1 MRIRKIVKMNA
12 TILVV
17 DDMPDVRLSANFLL
31 SSHNYHVLEANSPVA
46 ALEIVKQQA
55 IDLILLDMNYQADT
69 TSGQEG
75 LNFLHRLHKENIVVP
90 VVAMTG
96 WSSVDVA
103 VKAMQLG
110 ANDFIEKPW
119 DNQRLLQ
126 VIKQQIK
133 FSGLNKQHQRL
144 QQHNQKS
151 AANHA
156 DELIWQSRAMAQL
169 IGEIERLAQ
178 TDATILLT
186 GENGTGKSSI
196 ASLIH
201 QKSSRNHHNL
211 VTVNMGAIPETLFES
226 EMFGHKKGAFTDAK
240 ETRMGRFEMANEG
253 TLFLDEI
260 ATIPLAQQ
268 AKLLRVLESNEFEM
282 VGSSITQQSNIRLI
296 SASNADFEQLIASDK
311 FRPDLYYRLNTIE
324 LHVPAL
330 RERSDDIMPL
340 ARHFVNKHSRRYN
353 RLAMSLAKDVEDKL
367 TRYSWPGNIRE
378 LSHMM
383 ERAVLLADK
392 IITANDIPL
401 KSNSIKQSNEIPFM
415 TLDKAEQQLLKQAL
429 NKAQGSA
436 VDAAQL
442 LGISKSAIYR
452 RMEKYD
458 IKS

>member
-1 MRIRKIVKMNA
+1 MSTRV
-12 TILVV
+12 LVI
-17 DDMPDVRLSANFLL
+17 DDMADVRLSANFLL
-31 SSHNYHVLEANSPVA
+31 SSHHYQVLEASSPFEA
-46 ALEIVKQQA
+46 MELLKQQTV
-55 IDLILLDMNYQADT
+55 DLILLDMNYQSDT

-75 LNFLHRLHKENIVVP
+75 LDFLNKLTKENLNIP

-103 VKAMQLG
+103 VKAMQQG

-126 VIKQQIK
+126 IIKQQIQ
-133 FSGLNKQHQRL
+133 FSGLKKQNQRL

-151 AANHA
+151 AINNAE
-156 DELIWQSRAMAQL
+156 ELIWQSNAMSQL
-169 IGEIERLAQ
+169 MTNIEQLAL

-186 GENGTGKSSI
+186 GENGTGKSTI
-196 ASLIH
+196 ANLIH
-201 QKSSRNHHNL
+201 QKSSRYHHSL
-211 VTVNMGAIPETLFES
+211 VTVNMGAIPESLFES

-260 ATIPLAQQ
+260 ANIPLAQQ
-268 AKLLRVLESNEFEM
+268 AKLLRVLETNEFEM

-296 SASNADFEQLIASDK
+296 SASNADFEQLIASEN

-330 RERSDDIMPL
+330 RERIEDIMPL
-340 ARHFVNKHSRRYN
+340 ARYFMNKHSRRYN
-353 RLAMSLAKDVEDKL
+353 RLNMSLAEDVEIKL
-367 TRYSWPGNIRE
+367 TSYPWPGNIRE

-383 ERAVLLADK
+383 ERAVLLSSNEK
-392 IITANDIPL
+392 ISANDIPL
-401 KSNSIKQSNEIPFM
+401 KTNNAKQGSEIPFM
-415 TLDKAEQQLLKQAL
+415 PLEQAEQLLLKQAI
-429 NKAQGSA
+429 NKAKGSA

>member
-1 MRIRKIVKMNA
+1 MSTTV
-12 TILVV
+12 LVI

-31 SSHNYHVLEANSPVA
+31 SSHNYQVLEASSPLE

-75 LNFLHRLHKENIVVP
+75 LDFLDMLNKENLNIP

-103 VKAMQLG
+103 VKAMQQG

-126 VIKQQIK
+126 VIKQQIQ
-133 FSGLNKQHQRL
+133 FSGLKKQNQRL
-144 QQHNQKS
+144 QQHNQKN
-151 AANHA
+151 ATKHA
-156 DELIWQSRAMAQL
+156 DELVWQSSAMSQL
-169 IGEIERLAQ
+169 MTEIERLAH

-196 ASLIH
+196 ANLIH
-201 QKSSRNHHNL
+201 QKSSRCHQNL
-211 VTVNMGAIPETLFES
+211 VTVNMGAIPEALFES

-260 ATIPLAQQ
+260 GNIPLAQQ
-268 AKLLRVLESNEFEM
+268 AKLLRVLENNEFEM
-282 VGSSITQQSNIRLI
+282 VGSSITQHSNVRLI
-296 SASNADFEQLIASDK
+296 SASNADFEHLIAAEK

-330 RERSDDIMPL
+330 RDRIEDIMPL
-340 ARHFVNKHSRRYN
+340 ACHFVHKHSMRYK
-353 RLAMSLAKDVEDKL
+353 RLKMSLADDVEDKL
-367 TRYSWPGNIRE
+367 TSYPWPGNIRE

-383 ERAVLLADK
+383 ERAVLLSSNEK
-392 IITANDIPL
+392 ITANDIPL
-401 KSNSIKQSNEIPFM
+401 KTSSVKQGSEIPFM
-415 TLDKAEQQLLKQAL
+415 SLDQAEQQLLKQAL
-429 NKAQGSA
+429 NKAKGSA

>member
-1 MRIRKIVKMNA
+1 MNA

-17 DDMPDVRLSANFLL
+17 DDMSDVRLSANFLL
-31 SSHNYHVLEANSPVA
+31 SSHNYQVLEASSPLE
-46 ALEIVKQQA
+46 ALEIVKKHA

-75 LNFLHRLHKENIVVP
+75 LDFLNKLNKENIVVP

-126 VIKQQIK
+126 VIKQQIQ
-133 FSGLNKQHQRL
+133 FSVLKKQNQRL
-144 QQHNQKS
+144 QQHNQK
-151 AANHA
+151 NVINDA
-156 DELIWQSRAMAQL
+156 DDLVWQSKTMSQL
-169 IGEIERLAQ
+169 MVEIERLAQ

-201 QKSSRNHHNL
+201 QKSSRQQNNL
-211 VTVNMGAIPETLFES
+211 VTVNMGAIPESLFES

-260 ATIPLAQQ
+260 ANIPLAQQ
-268 AKLLRVLESNEFEM
+268 AKLLRVLETHEFEM
-282 VGSSITQQSNIRLI
+282 VGSSITQQSNVRLI
-296 SASNADFEQLIASDK
+296 SASNANFEELIAKEK

-330 RERSDDIMPL
+330 RERLEDIMPL
-340 ARHFVNKHSRRYN
+340 ARHFVNKHSLRYK
-353 RLAMSLAKDVEDKL
+353 RLDMSLAADVEDKL
-367 TRYSWPGNIRE
+367 IHYPWPGNIRE

-383 ERAVLLADK
+383 ERAVLLSSSEEIAAK
-392 IITANDIPL
+392 DIPL
-401 KSNSIKQSNEIPFM
+401 KPSSAKLGSEIPFM
-415 TLDKAEQQLLKQAL
+415 TLDQAEQKLLKQAL

-436 VDAAQL
+436 IDAAQL

>member
-1 MRIRKIVKMNA
+1 MNA

-17 DDMPDVRLSANFLL
+17 DDMSDVRLSANFLL
-31 SSHNYHVLEANSPVA
+31 SSHNYQVLEASSPLE
-46 ALEIVKQQA
+46 ALEIVKKQA

-75 LNFLHRLHKENIVVP
+75 LDFLHTLNKENIVVP

-126 VIKQQIK
+126 VIKQQIQ
-133 FSGLNKQHQRL
+133 FSGLKKQNQRL
-144 QQHNQKS
+144 QQHNQKN
-151 AANHA
+151 AINDA
-156 DELIWQSRAMAQL
+156 DDLVWQSKTMSQL
-169 IGEIERLAQ
+169 MVEIERLAQ

-201 QKSSRNHHNL
+201 QKSSRQQNNL
-211 VTVNMGAIPETLFES
+211 VTVNMGAIPESLFES

-260 ATIPLAQQ
+260 ANIPLAQQ
-268 AKLLRVLESNEFEM
+268 AKLLRVLETHEFEM
-282 VGSSITQQSNIRLI
+282 VGSSITQQSNVRLI
-296 SASNADFEQLIASDK
+296 SASNANFEDLIAKEK

-330 RERSDDIMPL
+330 RERIEDIMPL
-340 ARHFVNKHSRRYN
+340 ARHFVNKHSLRYK
-353 RLAMSLAKDVEDKL
+353 RLDMSLAADVEDKL
-367 TRYSWPGNIRE
+367 IHYPWPGNIRE

-383 ERAVLLADK
+383 ERAVLLTSSEEIAAK
-392 IITANDIPL
+392 DIPL
-401 KSNSIKQSNEIPFM
+401 KPSSTKLGSEIPFL
-415 TLDKAEQQLLKQAL
+415 TLDQAEQKLLKQAL

-436 VDAAQL
+436 IDAAQL

-452 RMEKYD
+452 RMEKFD

>member
-1 MRIRKIVKMNA
+1 MSTTV
-12 TILVV
+12 LVI

-31 SSHNYHVLEANSPVA
+31 SSHNYQVLEASSPLEA
-46 ALEIVKQQA
+46 MEIVKQQA
-55 IDLILLDMNYQADT
+55 IDLILLDMNYQTDT

-75 LNFLHRLHKENIVVP
+75 LDFLNMLNKENLNIP

-96 WSSVDVA
+96 WSTVDVA
-103 VKAMQLG
+103 VKAMQQG

-126 VIKQQIK
+126 VIKQQIQ
-133 FSGLNKQHQRL
+133 FSGLKKQNQRL
-144 QQHNQKS
+144 QQHHQKN
-151 AANHA
+151 ATNHLE
-156 DELIWQSRAMAQL
+156 ELVWQSSAMSQL
-169 IGEIERLAQ
+169 MTEIERLAQ

-196 ASLIH
+196 ANLIH
-201 QKSSRNHHNL
+201 QKSSRHQNNL
-211 VTVNMGAIPETLFES
+211 VTVNMGAIPDALFES

-260 ATIPLAQQ
+260 ANIPLAQQ
-268 AKLLRVLESNEFEM
+268 AKLLRVLETSEFEM

-296 SASNADFEQLIASDK
+296 SASNADFEQLIASEK

-330 RERSDDIMPL
+330 RERIEDIMPL
-340 ARHFVNKHSRRYN
+340 ARHFVNKHSMRYN
-353 RLAMSLAKDVEDKL
+353 RLNMSLSGDVENKL
-367 TRYSWPGNIRE
+367 TDYLWPGNIRE

-383 ERAVLLADK
+383 ERAVLLSSNEE
-392 IITANDIPL
+392 ITANDIPL
-401 KSNSIKQSNEIPFM
+401 KTINTKQGSEIPFM
-415 TLDKAEQQLLKQAL
+415 TLDQAEQQLLKQAL
-429 NKAQGSA
+429 NKAKGSA

>member
-1 MRIRKIVKMNA
+1 MST
-12 TILVV
+12 TILVI
-17 DDMPDVRLSANFLL
+17 DDMSDVRLSANFLL
-31 SSHNYHVLEANSPVA
+31 SSHHYNVLEASSP
-46 ALEIVKQQA
+46 LEAFEVLKQQA
-55 IDLILLDMNYQADT
+55 VDLILLDMNYQTDT

-75 LNFLHRLHKENIVVP
+75 LDFLHKLKKENLIIP

-103 VKAMQLG
+103 VKAMQQG

-126 VIKQQIK
+126 VIKQQIQFFGVK
-133 FSGLNKQHQRL
+133 KQNQRL
-144 QQHNQKS
+144 QQHNQQN
-151 AANHA
+151 ATHLTE
-156 DELIWQSRAMAQL
+156 ELIWQSSSMSKL
-169 IGEIERLAQ
+169 MTEIERLAQ
-178 TDATILLT
+178 TNATILLT

-201 QKSSRNHHNL
+201 QKSSRHHSNL
-211 VTVNMGAIPETLFES
+211 VTVNMGAIPDTLFES

-260 ATIPLAQQ
+260 ANIPLAQQ
-268 AKLLRVLESNEFEM
+268 AKLLRVLETNEFEM
-282 VGSSITQQSNIRLI
+282 VGSSITQKSNIRLI
-296 SASNADFEQLIASDK
+296 SASNADFDSLISSEK

-330 RERSDDIMPL
+330 RERIEDIMPL
-340 ARHFVNKHSRRYN
+340 ARHFVNKHGLRYH
-353 RLAMSLAKDVEDKL
+353 RLNMFLADDVEDKL

-383 ERAVLLADK
+383 ERAVLLSSLDE
-392 IITANDIPL
+392 ITANDIPL
-401 KSNSIKQSNEIPFM
+401 KSSSTKQGTEIPFM
-415 TLDKAEQQLLKQAL
+415 TLDQAELQLLKQAL
-429 NKAQGSA
+429 NKAKGSA

>member
-1 MRIRKIVKMNA
+1 MSRRV
-12 TILVV
+12 LVI
-17 DDMPDVRLSANFLL
+17 DDMADVRLSANFLL
-31 SSHNYHVLEANSPVA
+31 SSHHYQVLEASSPFE
-46 ALEIVKQQA
+46 ALELIKQQTV
-55 IDLILLDMNYQADT
+55 DLILLDMNYQSDT

-75 LNFLHRLHKENIVVP
+75 LDFLNKLTKENLNIP

-103 VKAMQLG
+103 VKAMQQG

-126 VIKQQIK
+126 IIKQQIQ
-133 FSGLNKQHQRL
+133 FSGLKKQNQRL

-151 AANHA
+151 ATSNAE
-156 DELIWQSRAMAQL
+156 ELIWKSSAMSQL
-169 IGEIERLAQ
+169 MTKIEQLAQ

-186 GENGTGKSSI
+186 GENGTGKSTI
-196 ASLIH
+196 ANLIH
-201 QKSSRNHHNL
+201 QKSSRRHHNL
-211 VTVNMGAIPETLFES
+211 VTVNMGAIPESLFES

-260 ATIPLAQQ
+260 ANIPLAQQ
-268 AKLLRVLESNEFEM
+268 AKLLRVLETNEFEM

-296 SASNADFEQLIASDK
+296 SASNADFEQLIASEN

-330 RERSDDIMPL
+330 RERIEDIMPL
-340 ARHFVNKHSRRYN
+340 ARHFMNKHSRRYN
-353 RLAMSLAKDVEDKL
+353 RLNMSLAEDVEIKL
-367 TRYSWPGNIRE
+367 TSYPWPGNIRE

-383 ERAVLLADK
+383 ERAVLLSSNEK
-392 IITANDIPL
+392 ISANDIPL
-401 KSNSIKQSNEIPFM
+401 KTNNAKQGSEIPFM
-415 TLDKAEQQLLKQAL
+415 PLEQAEQLLLKQAI
-429 NKAQGSA
+429 NKAKGSA

>member
-1 MRIRKIVKMNA
+1 MSTTV
-12 TILVV
+12 LVI

-31 SSHNYHVLEANSPVA
+31 SSHNYQVLEASSPLE
-46 ALEIVKQQA
+46 ALEIVKQHA
-55 IDLILLDMNYQADT
+55 IDLILLDMNYQTDT

-75 LNFLHRLHKENIVVP
+75 LDFLNMLNKENLNIP

-96 WSSVDVA
+96 WSTVDVA
-103 VKAMQLG
+103 VKAMQQG

-126 VIKQQIK
+126 VIKQQIQ
-133 FSGLNKQHQRL
+133 FSGLKKQNQRL
-144 QQHNQKS
+144 QQHHQKN
-151 AANHA
+151 ATNHLE
-156 DELIWQSRAMAQL
+156 ELVWQSSAMSQL
-169 IGEIERLAQ
+169 MTEIERLAQ

-196 ASLIH
+196 ANLIH
-201 QKSSRNHHNL
+201 QKSSRHQNNL
-211 VTVNMGAIPETLFES
+211 VTVNMGAIPDALFES

-260 ATIPLAQQ
+260 ANIPLAQQ
-268 AKLLRVLESNEFEM
+268 AKLLRVLETSEFEM

-296 SASNADFEQLIASDK
+296 SASNADFEQLIASEK

-330 RERSDDIMPL
+330 RERIEDIMPL
-340 ARHFVNKHSRRYN
+340 ARHFVNKHSMRYN
-353 RLAMSLAKDVEDKL
+353 RLNMSLSGDVEDKL
-367 TRYSWPGNIRE
+367 TDYLWPGNIRE

-383 ERAVLLADK
+383 ERAVLLSSNEE
-392 IITANDIPL
+392 ITANDIPL
-401 KSNSIKQSNEIPFM
+401 KTINTKQSSEIPFM
-415 TLDKAEQQLLKQAL
+415 TLDQAEQQLLKQAL
-429 NKAQGSA
+429 NKAKGSA

>member
-1 MRIRKIVKMNA
+1 MSS
-12 TILVV
+12 TILVI
-17 DDMPDVRLSANFLL
+17 DDMSDVRLSANFLL
-31 SSHNYHVLEANSPVA
+31 SNQHYQVLEASSP
-46 ALEIVKQQA
+46 LEGLELLQQQT
-55 IDLILLDMNYQADT
+55 IDLILLDMNFQTDT
-69 TSGQEG
+69 TSGKEG
-75 LNFLHRLHKENIVVP
+75 LDFLNKLHKEGFTMP

-103 VKAMQLG
+103 VKAMQQG
-110 ANDFIEKPW
+110 ASDFIEKPW

-126 VIKQQIK
+126 VINQQIK
-133 FSGLNKQHQRL
+133 FSGLQKKNQRL
-144 QQHNQKS
+144 QQYNQDNT
-151 AANHA
+151 AHQAE
-156 DELIWQSRAMAQL
+156 ELIWKSSAMAQL
-169 IGEIERLAQ
+169 MAEVERLAS

-186 GENGTGKSSI
+186 GENGTGKSCI

-201 QKSSRNHHNL
+201 QKSQRHQNNL

-260 ATIPLAQQ
+260 ANIPLAQQ
-268 AKLLRVLESNEFEM
+268 AKLLRVLETNEFEM
-282 VGSSITQQSNIRLI
+282 VGSSITQSSNIRLI
-296 SASNADFEQLIASDK
+296 SASNADFDELILAEK

-330 RERSDDIMPL
+330 RERIEDIMPL
-340 ARHFVNKHSRRYN
+340 ARYFVNKHSLRYN
-353 RLAMSLAKDVEDKL
+353 RLTMSLADEVEDKL
-367 TRYSWPGNIRE
+367 VSYSWPGNIRE
-378 LSHMM
+378 LSHLM
-383 ERAVLLADK
+383 ERAVLLSANEE
-392 IITANDIPL
+392 ITANDILL
-401 KSNSIKQSNEIPFM
+401 KSGKVKQGVEIPFM
-415 TLDKAEQQLLKQAL
+415 TLDQAEQQLLKQAI
-429 NKAQGSA
+429 NKAKGSA